1 MNKMLINT
9 YTAMTMVLLLTA
21 CFVHAGEVSIPYEF
35 VAGEKAMAGEVNSN
49 FSELEAAVNDN
60 HAAINANTDWI
71 NVNADEIDANSD
83 AIATNSDAIDA
94 NTDKLENISVASEGL
109 EVNGDI
115 ISIVNSTEYYMVPKG
130 GIIMWSGSID
140 DIPSGWALCDG
151 TDNTPDLSDRFIL
164 GVSYS
169 EEPGAVGGSSS
180 HNHTVP
186 RNRVTFGHGNTFQGK
201 DREVGFEIKAGRYRF
216 VMNRYYYNPKWW
228 SWAPDESGSGYL
240 SGSPYYALHT
250 TETKTSSANVLPPY
264 YKLAF
269 IMRM

>member
-1 MNKMLINT
+1 MKALIGEIVVVGV
-9 YTAMTMVLLLTA
+9 VLLLSLSPA
-21 CFVHAGEVSIPYEF
+21 NAGEVIIPYEF
-35 VAGEKAMAGEVNSN
+35 TSGEKAMAEEVNSN
-49 FSELEAAVNDN
+49 FSELASAVNDN
-60 HAAINANTDWI
+60 NAAINANIDWI
-71 NVNADEIDANSD
+71 NQNAVDIEANFD
-83 AIATNSDAIDA
+83 AIAANSDAIDA
-94 NTDKLENISVASEGL
+94 NTAKLENMSVAAEGT
-109 EVNGDI
+109 EFIGDVK
-115 ISIVNSTEYYMVPKG
+115 SIVNSTEYFMVPKG
-130 GIIMWSGSID
+130 GIIMWSGAID
-140 DIPSGWALCDG
+140 DIPPGWALCDG

-201 DREVGFEIKAGRYRF
+201 DREVGFEITAGRYRF
-216 VMNRYYYNPKWW
+216 LMNRYYYNPKWW

-250 TETKTSSANVLPPY
+250 TETKTSSANILPPY

-269 IMRM
+269 IMRK